1 MRCKACNKAMSEK
14 EQYWDDRRNCLNE
27 YCLECIRADNMG
39 LDTPAIIERYEQQFA
54 DSVMEQRSNGGVSG
68 EPVEILLDNL
78 DSLIFTEGMEV
89 WE

>member
-1 MRCKACNKAMSEK
+1 
-14 EQYWDDRRNCLNE
+14 
-27 YCLECIRADNMG
+27 MG
-39 LDTPAIIERYEQQFA
+39 LDTPAIIERYEQQFT

>member
-1 MRCKACNKAMSEK
+1 
-14 EQYWDDRRNCLNE
+14 
-27 YCLECIRADNMG
+27 MG

-54 DSVMEQRSNGGVSG
+54 DSVMEQRSSGEVSG